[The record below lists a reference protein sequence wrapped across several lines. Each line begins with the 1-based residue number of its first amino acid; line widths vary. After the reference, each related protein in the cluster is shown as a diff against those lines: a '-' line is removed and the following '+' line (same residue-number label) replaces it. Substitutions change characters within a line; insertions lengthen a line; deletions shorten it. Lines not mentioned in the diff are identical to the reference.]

1 MPNNSPPGLRT
12 AANVPPVDSL
22 CPARTFRIAPP
33 IPAPGLARWAE
44 PFAHCDHCRRD
55 FFPQSRALGIDQS
68 SLSPGFLR
76 KVIATA
82 TRCRSFL
89 DADDLLRELSGLD
102 LGPKQIERLVHKI
115 GQERVDERDEAVE
128 RFKQLPLAEKF
139 AVPQGVTAPE
149 VAVVMTDGGRYQ
161 MRFPSRS
168 ADANPVGTVDA
179 PASGAARRGPGDH
192 PSYGSH
198 PGRDGRSGESDAL
211 A

>member
-1 MPNNSPPGLRT
+1 M
-12 AANVPPVDSL
+12 
-22 CPARTFRIAPP
+22 
-33 IPAPGLARWAE
+33 
-44 PFAHCDHCRRD
+44 
-55 FFPQSRALGIDQS
+55 
-68 SLSPGFLR
+68 
-76 KVIATA
+76 
-82 TRCRSFL
+82 
-89 DADDLLRELSGLD
+89 SGLD
-102 LGPKQIERLVHKI
+102 LGPKQIERTVHKI

-161 MRFPSRS
+161 MRLPSRS

-179 PASGAARRGPGDH
+179 PASGAARRADQATTPAT
-192 PSYGSH
+192 GSH